1 MLSDQLKKSRPR
13 ITKIERH
20 AEKSVPVSA
29 QPDAKWTLDQI
40 TGFLG
45 EQRSILDSYVRK
57 LAIHTFCLGH
67 GLTLAHEKV
76 PYGKWGAYLADI
88 GISVSTDHRARAIYA
103 EYKNCEQKLDQLSI
117 TEAYRSAGIS
127 LGKAEP
133 KVSLADDDDSDEVTQ
148 VQGNDD
154 GENEAVD
161 GPVDSEP
168 PQESEEDESE
178 IVKPSISP
186 ASLATSKPKIE
197 TPPKEDLDSVGRRLA
212 KLLMLA
218 RFIAQELQ
226 AVESPSDRLH
236 CIKVIDELEE
246 VLNEIKEGLG
256 DEDE

>member
-1 MLSDQLKKSRPR
+1 MLSDQLKKYRPR
-13 ITKIERH
+13 ITQFK
-20 AEKSVPVSA
+20 KSEP
-29 QPDAKWTLDQI
+29 QPSMKWTLDQI

-45 EQRSILDSYVRK
+45 QQRSIVDSYVRK

-76 PYGKWGAYLADI
+76 PYGKWGAYLAEI

-103 EYKNCEQKLDQLSI
+103 QYKDCEQKLDQLTI
-117 TEAYRSAGIS
+117 TEAYRSAGI
-127 LGKAEP
+127 LLEKAEP
-133 KVSLADDDDSDEVTQ
+133 NVSLADDDVAESVTQ

-154 GENEAVD
+154 TENEAVD
-161 GPVDSEP
+161 EPVDSEP
-168 PQESEEDESE
+168 PQESEEDHDE

-186 ASLATSKPKIE
+186 ASPGASKPKIE
-197 TPPKEDLDSVGRRLA
+197 PPPKENPDSVGRRLA

-218 RFIAQELQ
+218 RSIAQELQ
-226 AVESPSDRLH
+226 AAESPSDRVH
-236 CIKVIDELEE
+236 CIEVVDELEE